1 MELEYVHG
9 YRCHDVR
16 NNLKYTAND
25 EIAYHTAAVGIVLNP
40 SSNTQKHFITHT
52 DDIIAF
58 DLNPAGTLA
67 ATGEIG
73 RTPLLTVW
81 NTETM
86 ECVKSFKGLFKKG
99 ITNVVFSSD
108 GTKVA
113 GLGADEDHCAIVYD
127 IGKGSGKPGLM
138 QNVYA
143 SGKAGKETFLDLRF
157 QPGSNDKLIACG
169 VKVFEIITIA
179 SGTMTVKKG
188 TG

>member
-99 ITNVVFSSD
+99 ITNV
-108 GTKVA
+108 A